1 MMFHFNQS
9 CRGFGSEI
17 FVTLALNK
25 KRLSYVGRA
34 DEQLSADVDGGAGR
48 RAYGSD
54 YVGGCLPEGKAT
66 KQQKMKDLVSEIRS
80 IIESARTNAVRS
92 VDFCRVQMYWQIGR
106 RIVEEEQGGS
116 ARAEYGK
123 GLIKT
128 LAQEIEPEYGSGF
141 GQRQLE
147 RARQFYIEFPIASTL
162 RTQFN
167 WSQYKLL
174 IAISDKDKREYYELE
189 AASNCWTARQMQRQI
204 NSMLYE
210 RLLLSNDKE
219 SVLAMARKER
229 APEAPQ
235 EIVKDPMVL
244 EFLGLEKKAH
254 YYESDLE
261 TELIN
266 HLQEFILELGNG
278 FTFVARQKRI
288 LLEDD
293 EFFIDLVFYN
303 RLARRFVI
311 FELKTGEVTHQ
322 DLGQLQMYVNY
333 YDRTEKLPEENPTI
347 GILLCT
353 AKNDTLVKM
362 TLPSD
367 NNTIV
372 ASKYQL
378 YLPTEQQLIAEVE
391 RVKKEWEETR

>member
-1 MMFHFNQS
+1 MK
-9 CRGFGSEI
+9 EI
-17 FVTLALNK
+17 VK
-25 KRLSYVGRA
+25 
-34 DEQLSADVDGGAGR
+34 
-48 RAYGSD
+48 
-54 YVGGCLPEGKAT
+54 
-66 KQQKMKDLVSEIRS
+66 EIRE
-80 IIESARTNAVRS
+80 IIDSSRANAVRS

-106 RIVEEEQGGS
+106 RIVEEEQGGK

-123 GLIKT
+123 GLIKN
-128 LAQEIEPEYGSGF
+128 LAKEIEPEYGSGF
-141 GQRQLE
+141 GVRQLE
-147 RARQFYIEFPIASTL
+147 QARQFYIEYPIANAL
-162 RTQFN
+162 RSQFN
-167 WSQYKLL
+167 WTQYRTL
-174 IAISDKDKREYYELE
+174 IQIADKNKREYYELE
-189 AASNCWTARQMQRQI
+189 AINNCWTARQMKRQI
-204 NSMLYE
+204 DSMLYE

-219 SVLAMARKER
+219 AVLAMARKEKL
-229 APEAPQ
+229 PETSQ

-244 EFLGLEKKAH
+244 EFLGLEKKGH

-288 LLEDD
+288 QIEDD

-311 FELKTGEVTHQ
+311 FELKTGEATHQ

-333 YDRTEKLPEENPTI
+333 YDRVEKLAEENPTI

-362 TLPSD
+362 TLPAD

-372 ASKYQL
+372 ASKFQL
-378 YLPTEQQLIAEVE
+378 YLPSEQQLIAEVE
-391 RVKKEWEETR
+391 KVKKEWEESR